1 LKNAPRLIYGGGD
14 EGSPAAS
21 RLSLFHL
28 TGPQLSV
35 PFIIS
40 TWIIE
45 NLHKSVRTFSIAQWS
60 TFLTIAK

>member
-1 LKNAPRLIYGGGD
+1 
-14 EGSPAAS
+14 
-21 RLSLFHL
+21 
-28 TGPQLSV
+28 LSV